1 MPEIIKKYIQEPG
14 LVSSISQ
21 QVVTVTLLGSGGCAS
36 CHKSL
41 CILRDTTN
49 RSVEVPTTAGKLH
62 VGDEVYVRM
71 KPETG
76 YVAIMWLY
84 IIPFLVLMT
93 VMIGLLRM
101 QVNEGLVGLFALLA
115 LFPYYGILFLL
126 RNYVKRQCHVEVVKR

>member
-1 MPEIIKKYIQEPG
+1 MPKTIENYITEPG
-14 LVSSISQ
+14 FVSAVTR

-41 CILRDTTN
+41 CVLRDTTN
-49 RSVEVPTTAGKLH
+49 RNVEVPTTAGKLH

-76 YVAIMWLY
+76 YVALMWLY

-101 QVNEGLVGLFALLA
+101 QVNEGLAGLFALLA

>member
-1 MPEIIKKYIQEPG
+1 MPKTIENYITEPG
-14 LVSSISQ
+14 FVSAVTH

-41 CILRDTTN
+41 CVLRDTTN

-76 YVAIMWLY
+76 YVALMWLY

-101 QVNEGLVGLFALLA
+101 QVNEGLAGLFALLA